1 MLKYNKSMRKKEGT
15 EAEKTGKQQNN
26 TTHAKIKR
34 KNRTHA
40 RLRKREESK

>member
-1 MLKYNKSMRKKEGT
+1 MLKYNKSMRKKEGS
-15 EAEKTGKQQNN
+15 EVEKTGNN